1 MVPCSDR
8 ENINANIIPRTGH
21 GKCPRPLLS
30 EGMPAKQPVQ
40 DSAPLRGRAL
50 AAVALVSRG
59 IDCVPLLSVGS
70 VSELSVDSRT
80 STLSRRGGSR
90 LAPSSAELE
99 RSYMERKRHE
109 LRQMRARNEKSCY
122 EAIYRPDVPHGVRQ
136 GQRSAVLTV
145 PQEFSLSTSRAT
157 TPARSIRSD
166 AESDSGFDAG
176 SDSDGGSE
184 WSRSLRHHSARRSE
198 GESKPRSWKP
208 ELTVPRGPALQTSSR
223 ARSSSV
229 RSGPEHGT
237 DQPSASSWQASL
249 RGGARESSRSASP
262 SHSVASWCSV
272 CSSRSQ
278 SRARSRQRC
287 RGRSN
292 LETPSPNRS
301 VASWRSPAS
310 SSVSDMSLVS
320 DASRSRPTRGCSRRR
335 TMSTE
340 ELQRTEVDV
349 KRHELADLLRR
360 NERSCREAIRNPDLG
375 GRQHSASITV
385 PKEFN
390 LSRGSTRAPAHQ
402 SGSHS
407 ARQRRD
413 WSHSLRQPLRSAE
426 SLGPRELTVPE
437 GPQLMTSRR
446 TRSTSAEPRP
456 PSQHTMSRHRLP
468 REQAAIENHLGRTA
482 SARALHEDPQ
492 RLAAGRSQPV
502 RPPPHAAGPDHG
514 ARPGG
519 AGADAGAEARAQRAR
534 LAAQARH
541 EQALA
546 NARERL
552 CVF

>member
-1 MVPCSDR
+1 
-8 ENINANIIPRTGH
+8 
-21 GKCPRPLLS
+21 
-30 EGMPAKQPVQ
+30 
-40 DSAPLRGRAL
+40 
-50 AAVALVSRG
+50 
-59 IDCVPLLSVGS
+59 
-70 VSELSVDSRT
+70 
-80 STLSRRGGSR
+80 
-90 LAPSSAELE
+90 
-99 RSYMERKRHE
+99 
-109 LRQMRARNEKSCY
+109 
-122 EAIYRPDVPHGVRQ
+122 
-136 GQRSAVLTV
+136 
-145 PQEFSLSTSRAT
+145 
-157 TPARSIRSD
+157 
-166 AESDSGFDAG
+166 
-176 SDSDGGSE
+176 
-184 WSRSLRHHSARRSE
+184 
-198 GESKPRSWKP
+198 
-208 ELTVPRGPALQTSSR
+208 
-223 ARSSSV
+223 
-229 RSGPEHGT
+229 
-237 DQPSASSWQASL
+237 
-249 RGGARESSRSASP
+249 
-262 SHSVASWCSV
+262 
-272 CSSRSQ
+272 
-278 SRARSRQRC
+278 
-287 RGRSN
+287 
-292 LETPSPNRS
+292 
-301 VASWRSPAS
+301 
-310 SSVSDMSLVS
+310 
-320 DASRSRPTRGCSRRR
+320 
-335 TMSTE
+335 MSTE